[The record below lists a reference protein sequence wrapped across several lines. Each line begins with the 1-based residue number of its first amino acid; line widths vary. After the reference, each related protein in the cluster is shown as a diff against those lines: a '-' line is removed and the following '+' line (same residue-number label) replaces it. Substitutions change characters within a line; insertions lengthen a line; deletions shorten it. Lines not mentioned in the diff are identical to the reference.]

1 MAQTVA
7 AVVFVLAAWLAV
19 LARWR
24 NRRLESNPAAFLM
37 SASMFGAVGVYSLGR
52 QEFDGLIVIVL
63 VLAGAALVQ
72 FLFARYMLRLLADDR
87 PPTA

>member
-7 AVVFVLAAWLAV
+7 AVAFVLAAWLAV

-52 QEFDGLIVIVL
+52 QEFDGLIVL